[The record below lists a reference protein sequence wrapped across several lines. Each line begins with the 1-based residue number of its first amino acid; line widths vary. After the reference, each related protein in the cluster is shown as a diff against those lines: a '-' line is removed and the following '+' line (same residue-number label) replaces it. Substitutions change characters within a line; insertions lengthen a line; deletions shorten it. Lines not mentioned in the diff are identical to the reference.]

1 MYRIRH
7 TDAAPLI
14 GPAGTDW
21 LNWRGEYT
29 SGRGHA
35 LHAKVQPACL
45 PLSREPRGGEIT
57 DVEKTNEGNDHTCGW
72 QDKW

>member
-1 MYRIRH
+1 MYRIGH

-29 SGRGHA
+29 SGRGRA
-35 LHAKVQPACL
+35 SHAKVQPACL
-45 PLSREPRGGEIT
+45 PLSRGEIT
-57 DVEKTNEGNDHTCGW
+57 DVKEMITRVDGRTNGEAV
-72 QDKW
+72 KW